1 MKHYLNNKVSAALA
15 ALNYLNVVKLTFEKP
30 RVEAHGDLTTNIA
43 MLLAKNLGKNP
54 RAIAQEIVRAL
65 EVEPEYVSNVD
76 IAGPGFINFRF
87 TERFFNH
94 QVGII
99 LSQGDSF
106 GRSTAGEKKKTQVEF
121 VSANP
126 TGPLSVGHG
135 RQAAI
140 GDTIANLLEWT
151 GHEVTREYYYN
162 NAGRQMRL
170 LAESTYARYR
180 QLFDETFAFPEDGY
194 QGDYIR
200 DIAQHLKDERGDALC
215 SVEREKAIEQC
226 KTSAEEALFADI
238 KAVLARMGVKFD
250 VFYNEDSLYTS
261 GKIQEVI
268 AEFRKQGLAYDQ
280 DGAVWLKATALGLDQ
295 DRVIVKSTGEP
306 TYRLPDIA
314 YHREKFRR
322 GFELVVDIFG
332 ADHIATIP
340 DVLAGLKALGYDPEK
355 VKVVIH
361 QFVTL
366 MRDGVQVKMS
376 KRSANFV
383 TLDEL
388 IEEVGSDAVRFFF
401 LMRAV
406 SSHLEFDLNLAK
418 EQSDKNPV
426 YYVQYAHARIASILR
441 FAESEGLFLP
451 SGHASPTHRQ
461 AGSGPTTKSGDI
473 NYGLLVQLE
482 EVALVKLL
490 MEFPDTVESA
500 CTSFEPQRIT
510 TYLHDVATAFHRFY
524 HEHRVVIPERDLSLA
539 RLALSQASKT
549 VLANG
554 CKILG
559 ISAPDRM

>member
-1 MKHYLNNKVSAALA
+1 MKRYLSEKVTTALA
-15 ALNYLNVVKLTFEKP
+15 SLNYEGAAKLTFDKP
-30 RVEAHGDLTTNIA
+30 RDEAHGDLTTNIA
-43 MLLAKNLGKNP
+43 MLLAKSLGKNP
-54 RAIAQEIVRAL
+54 RALAQEITGAL
-65 EVEPEYVSNVD
+65 KVEPEFVSKVE

-87 TERFFNH
+87 TEKFFNH
-94 QVGII
+94 QVGTL
-99 LSQGDSF
+99 LSQGESF
-106 GRSTAGEKKKTQVEF
+106 GRSNAGGNKKTQVEF

-151 GHEVTREYYYN
+151 GHDVIREYYYN

-170 LAESTYARYR
+170 LAESTFARYR
-180 QLFDETFAFPEDGY
+180 QISDPAFPFPEDGY
-194 QGDYIR
+194 QGLYIIE
-200 DIAQHLKDERGDALC
+200 IAKRLSEARGDELAGM
-215 SVEREKAIEQC
+215 EKEKAIEEC
-226 KTSAEEALFADI
+226 KTYAEQVLFEAI
-238 KAVLARMGVKFD
+238 KNVLGRMGIKFD
-250 VFYNEDSLYTS
+250 VFFNEDSLYKS

-268 AEFRKQGLAYDQ
+268 EEFRRLELAYDSE
-280 DGAVWLKATALGLDQ
+280 GAVWLKATSLGLDQ

-322 GFELVVDIFG
+322 GFEFVVDVFG

-340 DVLAGLKALGYDPEK
+340 DVLAGVKALGYDPDK

-366 MRDGVQVKMS
+366 WRDGQEVKMS
-376 KRSANFV
+376 KRTANMV

-388 IEEVGSDAVRFFF
+388 IEEVGSDAVRYFF
-401 LMRAV
+401 LMRGV
-406 SSHLEFDLNLAK
+406 STHLAFDLNLAL

-441 FAESEGLFLP
+441 FAESEGLYSSVP
-451 SGHASPTHRQ
+451 G
-461 AGSGPTTKSGDI
+461 AGEPAVSFS
-473 NYGLLVQLE
+473 LLVQPE

-490 MEFPDTVESA
+490 LEFPEIVESS
-500 CTSFEPQRIT
+500 CFGFEPQRLT
-510 TYLHDVATAFHRFY
+510 TYLHDAATAFHKFY
-524 HEHRVVIPERDLSLA
+524 HEHRVVTPDRDLSVA
-539 RLALSQASKT
+539 RLALCSATRT

>member
-1 MKHYLNNKVSAALA
+1 MKRYLTDKLSVVLES
-15 ALNYLNVVKLTFEKP
+15 LNCLGVAKLTFEKP
-30 RVEAHGDLTTNIA
+30 REEARGDLTTNIA
-43 MLLAKNLGKNP
+43 MLLAKSLRKNP
-54 RAIAQEIVRAL
+54 RAVAQEIVAAL
-65 EVEPEYVSNVD
+65 KIEPELVSDVE

-87 TERFFNH
+87 TERFFNR
-94 QVGII
+94 QVADI
-99 LSQGDSF
+99 LAKGATFGASDS
-106 GRSTAGEKKKTQVEF
+106 GGHKKTQVEF

-140 GDTIANLLEWT
+140 GDTLANLLEWT
-151 GHEVTREYYYN
+151 GHDVTREYYYN

-180 QLFDETFAFPEDGY
+180 QLFDESFPLPEDGY

-200 DIAQHLKDERGDALC
+200 EIARQLKEEKGKSLC
-215 SVEREKAIEQC
+215 SLL
-226 KTSAEEALFADI
+226 AEEAIAQCKEYAEAALFEGI
-238 KAVLARMGVKFD
+238 KNVLARMGVKFD
-250 VFYNEDSLYTS
+250 VFYNEDTLYKS
-261 GKIQEVI
+261 GKIKEVVE
-268 AEFRKQGLAYDQ
+268 EFRRLGLAYDNE
-280 DGAVWLKATALGLDQ
+280 GAVWLKATSLGLEQ

-322 GFELVVDIFG
+322 GFELIVDVFG

-340 DVLAGLKALGYDPEK
+340 DVLAGVRALGYDAEK

-366 MRDGVQVKMS
+366 MRDGQQVKMS

-383 TLDEL
+383 TLEEL

-418 EQSDKNPV
+418 EQSEKNPV

-441 FAESEGLFLP
+441 FAESDGLF
-451 SGHASPTHRQ
+451 SSVS
-461 AGSGPTTKSGDI
+461 AGELKALEYS
-473 NYGLLVQLE
+473 LLVQPE
-482 EVALVKLL
+482 EIALVKLL
-490 MEFPDTVESA
+490 LDFPETIESA
-500 CTSFEPQRIT
+500 CFGYEPQRIT
-510 TYLHDVATAFHRFY
+510 TYLHEVATVFHKFY
-524 HEHRVVIPERDLSLA
+524 HEHRVVIPDRDLSSA
-539 RLALSQASKT
+539 RLALCLATKT

-559 ISAPDRM
+559 ISAPERM

>member
-1 MKHYLNNKVSAALA
+1 MKGYLTERVSAALQ
-15 ALNYLNVVKLTFEKP
+15 ALKFGAGVRVTFEKP
-30 RVEAHGDLTTNIA
+30 RLEAHGDITTNVA
-43 MLLAKNLGKNP
+43 LLLAKSVGRNP
-54 RAIAQEIVRAL
+54 RAVAQEIVSAMHIDP
-65 EVEPEYVSNVD
+65 ESVAKVE

-87 TERFFNH
+87 TERFFT
-94 QVGII
+94 QQLRTVLTQGSDFGKSTVG
-99 LSQGDSF
+99 G
-106 GRSTAGEKKKTQVEF
+106 GKKTQVEF

-151 GHEVTREYYYN
+151 GHDVTREYYYN

-180 QLFDETFAFPEDGY
+180 QLLDPAFPFPEDGY
-194 QGDYIR
+194 QGEYIKE
-200 DIAQHLKDERGDALC
+200 IAERLRSERGDSLC
-215 SVEREKAIEQC
+215 KVERDEAVRICQAG
-226 KTSAEEALFADI
+226 AEEILFEGI
-238 KAVLARMGVKFD
+238 KNVLARMGVIFD

-261 GKIQEVI
+261 GKIKEVVS
-268 AEFRKQGLAYDQ
+268 EFRARGLAYDK
-280 DGAVWLKATALGLDQ
+280 DGAVWLKATALGLEQ

-322 GFELVVDIFG
+322 GFELIVDIFG
-332 ADHIATIP
+332 ADHIATFP
-340 DVLAGLKALGYDPEK
+340 DVIAGVKALGYDAEK

-366 MRDGVQVKMS
+366 MRDGQQVKMS

-388 IEEVGSDAVRFFF
+388 IGEVGPDAVRFFF
-401 LMRAV
+401 LMRSV

-418 EQSDKNPV
+418 EQSEKNPV

-441 FAESEGLFLP
+441 FAESEGLLQ
-451 SGHASPTHRQ
+451 ASSSTDY
-461 AGSGPTTKSGDI
+461 STIDLT
-473 NYGLLVQLE
+473 LLKQPE
-482 EVALVKLL
+482 EIALIKLL
-490 MEFPDTVESA
+490 LDLPDTIESA
-500 CTSFEPQRIT
+500 CFSYEPQRLT
-510 TYLHDVATAFHRFY
+510 NYLHDVATAFHRFY
-524 HEHRVVIPERDLSLA
+524 HEHRVVTPERELSA
-539 RLALSQASKT
+539 VRLALSLASKI

-559 ISAPDRM
+559 ITAPERM

>member
-1 MKHYLNNKVSAALA
+1 MKRYLDEKVSAALA
-15 ALNYLNVVKLTFEKP
+15 SMNWLGSAKLTFEKP
-30 RVEAHGDLTTNIA
+30 RVEAHGDLTTNVA
-43 MLLAKNLGKNP
+43 MVLAKSLGKNP
-54 RAIAQEIVRAL
+54 RTVAQEIVSAL
-65 EVEPEYVSNVD
+65 TVEPEYVSHVE

-87 TERFFNH
+87 TERFFNRR
-94 QVGII
+94 VGDV
-99 LSQGDSF
+99 LLQGDAF
-106 GRSTAGEKKKTQVEF
+106 GRTTTGEHKKTQVEF

-151 GHEVTREYYYN
+151 GHDVTREYYYN
-162 NAGRQMRL
+162 NAGRQMRM
-170 LAESTYARYR
+170 LAESTYARYS
-180 QLFDETFAFPEDGY
+180 QIFDPAFPFLEDGY
-194 QGDYIR
+194 QGEYIVE
-200 DIAQHLKDERGDALC
+200 IAQRLKEARGESLCAL
-215 SVEREKAIEQC
+215 EKEKAIEEC
-226 KTSAEEALFADI
+226 KSYAEQALFEGI
-238 KAVLARMGVKFD
+238 KDVLGLMGVKFD
-250 VFYNEDSLYTS
+250 VFYNEDSLYKT
-261 GKIQEVI
+261 GKIQDVVE
-268 AEFRKQGLAYDQ
+268 EFRRQGLAYDSE
-280 DGAVWLKATALGLDQ
+280 GAVWLKATALGLEQ

-322 GFELVVDIFG
+322 GFELIVDVFG

-340 DVLAGLKALGYDPEK
+340 DVLAGVRALGYDPEK

-366 MRDGVQVKMS
+366 MRDGQQVKMS

-406 SSHLEFDLNLAK
+406 SSHLEFDLDLAK

-426 YYVQYAHARIASILR
+426 YYIQYAHARIASILR
-441 FAESEGLFLP
+441 FAESEGLFSSLP
-451 SGHASPTHRQ
+451 ASGNEAT
-461 AGSGPTTKSGDI
+461 
-473 NYGLLVQLE
+473 NYSLLVQPE
-482 EVALVKLL
+482 EIALVKLL
-490 MEFPDTVESA
+490 LEFPDVVESS
-500 CTSFEPQRIT
+500 CYTFEPQRIT
-510 TYLHDVATAFHRFY
+510 TYLHDVATVFHKFY
-524 HEHRVVIPERDLSLA
+524 HEHRVVTPERELSSA
-539 RLALSQASKT
+539 RLALCSAAKT

-559 ISAPDRM
+559 ISAPERM

>member
-1 MKHYLNNKVSAALA
+1 MKGYLTDRVSAALQ
-15 ALNYLNVVKLTFEKP
+15 ALKYDAGVRVTFEKP
-30 RVEAHGDLTTNIA
+30 RLEAHGDITTNIA
-43 MLLAKNLGKNP
+43 LLLAKSAGKNP
-54 RAIAQEIVRAL
+54 RAVAQEIVSAMHIDP
-65 EVEPEYVSNVD
+65 ESVAKVE

-87 TERFFNH
+87 TERFFT
-94 QVGII
+94 QQLRTVLTQGSDFGKSTVG
-99 LSQGDSF
+99 G
-106 GRSTAGEKKKTQVEF
+106 GKKTQVEF

-151 GHEVTREYYYN
+151 GHDVTREYYYN

-180 QLFDETFAFPEDGY
+180 QLLDPAFPFPEDGY
-194 QGDYIR
+194 QGEYIKE
-200 DIAQHLKDERGDALC
+200 IAERLRSERGDSLC
-215 SVEREKAIEQC
+215 KVERDEAVRICQAG
-226 KTSAEEALFADI
+226 AEEILFEGI
-238 KAVLARMGVKFD
+238 KNVLARMGVIFD

-261 GKIQEVI
+261 GKIKEVVS
-268 AEFRKQGLAYDQ
+268 EFRARGLAYDK
-280 DGAVWLKATALGLDQ
+280 DGAVWLKATALGLEQ

-332 ADHIATIP
+332 ADHIATFP
-340 DVLAGLKALGYDPEK
+340 DVIAGVKALGYDAEK

-366 MRDGVQVKMS
+366 MRDGQQVKMS

-388 IEEVGSDAVRFFF
+388 IEEVGPDAVRFFF
-401 LMRAV
+401 LMRSV

-418 EQSDKNPV
+418 EQSEKNPV

-441 FAESEGLFLP
+441 FAESEGLLQ
-451 SGHASPTHRQ
+451 ASSSTDY
-461 AGSGPTTKSGDI
+461 STIDLT
-473 NYGLLVQLE
+473 LLKQPE
-482 EVALVKLL
+482 EIALIKLL
-490 MEFPDTVESA
+490 LDLPDTIESA
-500 CTSFEPQRIT
+500 CFSYEPQRLT
-510 TYLHDVATAFHRFY
+510 NYLHDVATAFHRFY
-524 HEHRVVIPERDLSLA
+524 HEHRVVTPERELSA
-539 RLALSQASKT
+539 VRLALSLASKI

-559 ISAPDRM
+559 ITAPERM